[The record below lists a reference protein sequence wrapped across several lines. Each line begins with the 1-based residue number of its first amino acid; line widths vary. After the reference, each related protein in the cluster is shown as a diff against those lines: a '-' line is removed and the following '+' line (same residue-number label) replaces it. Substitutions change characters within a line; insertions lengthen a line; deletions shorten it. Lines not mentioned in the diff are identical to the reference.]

1 MSLFLFVKIIG
12 IMANCKRITFVLN
25 LLATVGEGES
35 LIPGGCLS
43 S

>member
-1 MSLFLFVKIIG
+1 MSLFLFVKTIG

-25 LLATVGEGES
+25 LLATVGEWES
-35 LIPGGCLS
+35 SILGGRLS